1 MSLRVED
8 ALSKL
13 PSSLHRV
20 LSIGVSLLT
29 EDDASGD
36 EDTNM
41 IPSQS
46 DACRGGLYTRLSSV
60 VPWQRNEYGLFTEH
74 ALEKG
79 SFVGLYAGDWHTV
92 QKYLRMQTRRSLD
105 RYAVTTPDEKMVVRR
120 AGTG

>member
-8 ALSKL
+8 ALFKL

-36 EDTNM
+36 EDTNR

-60 VPWQRNEYGLFTEH
+60 VPWQRNEYGLFTR
-74 ALEKG
+74 
-79 SFVGLYAGDWHTV
+79 S
-92 QKYLRMQTRRSLD
+92 TRWRRVRSWD
-105 RYAVTTPDEKMVVRR
+105 CTPGIGME
-120 AGTG
+120 